1 MDDQSLKICNT
12 DTNLD
17 IDNIDNIDTDTNLD
31 IDNVK
36 TDTNTDGKNA
46 VTTNSI
52 RGLLIISLVLLG
64 MQ

>member
-17 IDNIDNIDTDTNLD
+17 IDNIDTDTNLD
-31 IDNVK
+31 IYNVK